1 MEINATE
8 WVDKLNA
15 KYQAA
20 FADVA
25 AANAKGIEIHGKR
38 YTTVARRVETF
49 RKHFGCFGRL
59 RIAEFTDESDVLFM
73 RAVVEL
79 LTPNGWDVFAEGR
92 AQEKRGSNQ
101 ITRTSATEVCETSAY
116 GRALANFGLHGGEF
130 ASANEVENAQSKQSG
145 IKPGIGIHSPL
156 GDVDVTDQDKLYAS
170 LFINAVKTSDNVR
183 IHQLH
188 MDLHNEGEE
197 RYRAVWSLLDS
208 KVRSTVKKVLAEK
221 EAA

>member
-1 MEINATE
+1 METSEQINE
-8 WVDKLNA
+8 L
-15 KYQAA
+15 
-20 FADVA
+20 A
-25 AANAKGIEIHGKR
+25 AALAKAQGKLKPALKTATNDAFKRNGKGSKYATLNDCVTTAHPTLSECGLALINGIYGHEF
-38 YTTVARRVETF
+38 VARLVHSSGQWIQQRIPIPGDMTKMTVQQLLACQTY
-49 RKHFGCFGRL
+49 L
-59 RIAEFTDESDVLFM
+59 RRASYSLVGLSTDEDDDGNE
-73 RAVVEL
+73 A
-79 LTPNGWDVFAEGR
+79 
-92 AQEKRGSNQ
+92 AQVGTFQ
-101 ITRTSATEVCETSAY
+101 QQ
-116 GRALANFGLHGGEF
+116 L
-130 ASANEVENAQSKQSG
+130 
-145 IKPGIGIHSPL
+145 KPGIGIHSPL